1 MTTTVKVK
9 FRASTVPTRE
19 GIVFYQVIH
28 DRVPRQ
34 INTGYKLFP
43 PEWDRLH
50 AGVLLPPDTGQ
61 SRHAYLV
68 TLRSRIAEDT
78 ARLKSIVSRLE
89 RAGHSYTSEDVVKI
103 YLTPSQAGGFISFAC
118 ELVRQLRQIG
128 KNRTAERYTTVLN
141 SFKRF
146 LGENDVLL
154 DEVDSNL
161 MVRYETFLKARGIC
175 PNSSSYYMR
184 GLRAIYNRAVEKE
197 LTVQRNPFRHVY
209 TGIDK
214 TVKRAVPLKIIR
226 QLRELDLALSP
237 ATDFA
242 RDIFLFSFYTRGMSF
257 IDMAFLKKKDLQ
269 NGILTYRRHKTGQQL
284 FIKWEKPMQEI
295 IDKYDTSQTPYLLP
309 IIKDTDTDEWRQYK
323 NASHL
328 VNDKLKKLG
337 ERLGLPVPL
346 TSYVAR
352 HAWASI
358 AKSKNIPVSTI
369 SEAMG
374 HDSENTTRIY
384 LASLDTSVVDK
395 ANSLILKSL

>member
-1 MTTTVKVK
+1 MTTVKVK

-19 GIVFYQVIH
+19 GTVFYQVIH
-28 DRVPRQ
+28 NRVPRQ

-50 AGVLLPPDTGQ
+50 AGVLLPPDTGH

-68 TLRSRIAEDT
+68 ALRSRITEDT

-89 RAGHSYTSEDVVKI
+89 RAGHSYTSDDVVKI
-103 YLTPSQAGGFISFAC
+103 YLTPSQAGGFISFAE

-128 KNRTAERYTTVLN
+128 KNRTAERYATVLN

-146 LGENDVLL
+146 LGEDDVLL

-184 GLRAIYNRAVEKE
+184 GLRAVYNRAVEKE

-269 NGILTYRRHKTGQQL
+269 NGILTYRRHKTNQQL

-295 IDKYDTSQTPYLLP
+295 IDKYDTSKTPYLLP
-309 IIKDTDTDEWRQYK
+309 IIKDTDADEWRQYK

-337 ERLGLPVPL
+337 EQLGLPVPL

>member
-1 MTTTVKVK
+1 MTTVKVK

-19 GIVFYQVIH
+19 GTVFYQVIH
-28 DRVPRQ
+28 NRVPRQ

-50 AGVLLPPDTGQ
+50 AGVLLPPDIGH

-68 TLRSRIAEDT
+68 ALRSRITEDT

-89 RAGHSYTSEDVVKI
+89 RAGHSYTSDDVVKI
-103 YLTPSQAGGFISFAC
+103 YLTPSQAGGFISFAE

-128 KNRTAERYTTVLN
+128 KNRTAERYATVLN

-146 LGENDVLL
+146 LGEDDVLL

-184 GLRAIYNRAVEKE
+184 GLRAVYNRAVEKE

-226 QLRELDLALSP
+226 QLRELDLALSL

-269 NGILTYRRHKTGQQL
+269 NGILTYRRHKTNQQL

-295 IDKYDTSQTPYLLP
+295 IDKYDTSKTPYLLP
-309 IIKDTDTDEWRQYK
+309 IIKDTDADEWRQYK

-337 ERLGLPVPL
+337 EQLGLPVPL

>member
-1 MTTTVKVK
+1 MTTVKVK
-9 FRASTVPTRE
+9 FRASSVPTRE
-19 GIVFYQVIH
+19 GTLFYQVIH
-28 DRVPRQ
+28 GRVPRQ

-43 PEWDRLH
+43 PEWDKPH
-50 AGVLLPPDTGQ
+50 AEVLLPPDSGQ
-61 SRHAYLV
+61 GRHTYLV
-68 TLRSRIAEDT
+68 TLRERIADDT

-89 RAGHSYTSEDVVKI
+89 RAGHDYTADDVVKL
-103 YLTPSQAGGFISFAC
+103 YLTPAETGGFMSFAW
-118 ELVRQLRQIG
+118 ELVKQLEQIG
-128 KNRTAERYTTVLN
+128 KNRTAERYTTVMN
-141 SFKRF
+141 SFGRF
-146 LGENDVLL
+146 SGENDVLL
-154 DEVDSNL
+154 DEVDSDL
-161 MVRYETFLKARGIC
+161 MMRYETFLKARGMC

-197 LTVQRNPFRHVY
+197 LTVQRNPFKHVY

-226 QLRELDLALSP
+226 RIRDLDLTLTP
-237 ATDFA
+237 VTDFA
-242 RDIFLFSFYTRGMSF
+242 RDIFMFSFYTRGMSF

-269 NGILTYRRHKTGQQL
+269 NGILSYRRHKTNQQL

-295 IDKYDTSQTPYLLP
+295 IGKYDTTGTPYLLP
-309 IIKDTDTDEWRQYK
+309 IIRDMDADERRQYK
-323 NASHL
+323 NAAHL

-337 ERLGLPVPL
+337 EQLELGIPL
-346 TSYVAR
+346 TTYVAR